1 MVKIMRG
8 FTQHCSPV
16 SEAALALWVQCARD
30 GDRRVRMAF
39 AVSVENL
46 LNCKTDTLSSRDH
59 VSRMLVERLVELN
72 STITVSQLDS
82 YLATLVQVSEGSLP
96 KDASNQ
102 LNDCL
107 LSLFFNSPTNVTT
120 YARALESLKKALITD
135 KSRVMFWCA
144 KAMCREGQD
153 PRPAIHWLKLLC
165 PKEVT
170 RKQFFS
176 YLSRVITNYMQLSP
190 NNFLADNLHRLLP
203 AVTFHCAMA
212 PTSSTA
218 SLPLKVRLL

>member
-8 FTQHCSPV
+8 FSQHCSPV

-107 LSLFFNSPTNVTT
+107 LGLFFNSPTNVTT

-170 RKQFFS
+170 RK
-176 YLSRVITNYMQLSP
+176 
-190 NNFLADNLHRLLP
+190 
-203 AVTFHCAMA
+203 
-212 PTSSTA
+212 
-218 SLPLKVRLL
+218 